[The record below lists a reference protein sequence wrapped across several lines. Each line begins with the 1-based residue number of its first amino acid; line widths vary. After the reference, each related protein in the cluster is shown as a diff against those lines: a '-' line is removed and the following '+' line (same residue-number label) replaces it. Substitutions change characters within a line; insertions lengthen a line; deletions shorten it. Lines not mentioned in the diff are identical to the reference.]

1 MKNFQTLFF
10 LYFIILT
17 SQIQKS
23 KLKTS
28 SRMKLKLQKSQTGK
42 IALHKIKKPPH
53 FLHSF
58 ITKIQQKL
66 LSSNLKLS
74 FLQTKGKTKLKSES
88 KKIPIRNYDNS
99 LYVASIGIGNPIQS
113 LPVIFDTGSGNLWVT
128 SSRCDSLSCKIKKSF
143 DSNLSSSYKKIGTGL
158 EVEFGTGIVKGEINS
173 DKFNL
178 GDIEIPNQ
186 NFGEIIKQEGNVFNS
201 NEFSGIL
208 GLAYP
213 SLSADEKTCILDN
226 VMKYDLLKKNIMSFY
241 YTLNDE
247 DDGEIT
253 FGYIDENK
261 YLGDIKFYNV
271 IDKYYWTIKLDDIL
285 LNDKSIN
292 LCNKNNQKYC
302 KAVID
307 TGTTLFTGPSQD
319 LKILLEKIGVNINC
333 NGLENAPKI
342 TFVLNGDKYIIEKDE
357 YILKEEIEG
366 KNECSSL
373 MMPMDVEEPHGP
385 VWIFGVVFMRKYY
398 TVFDRDNDRVGF
410 ALSKRQKK

>member
-128 SSRCDSLSCKIKKSF
+128 SSRCDSFHVPALRTATSR
-143 DSNLSSSYKKIGTGL
+143 SSPT
-158 EVEFGTGIVKGEINS
+158 
-173 DKFNL
+173 
-178 GDIEIPNQ
+178 
-186 NFGEIIKQEGNVFNS
+186 
-201 NEFSGIL
+201 
-208 GLAYP
+208 
-213 SLSADEKTCILDN
+213 
-226 VMKYDLLKKNIMSFY
+226 
-241 YTLNDE
+241 
-247 DDGEIT
+247 
-253 FGYIDENK
+253 
-261 YLGDIKFYNV
+261 
-271 IDKYYWTIKLDDIL
+271 
-285 LNDKSIN
+285 
-292 LCNKNNQKYC
+292 
-302 KAVID
+302 
-307 TGTTLFTGPSQD
+307 
-319 LKILLEKIGVNINC
+319 
-333 NGLENAPKI
+333 
-342 TFVLNGDKYIIEKDE
+342 
-357 YILKEEIEG
+357 
-366 KNECSSL
+366 
-373 MMPMDVEEPHGP
+373 
-385 VWIFGVVFMRKYY
+385 
-398 TVFDRDNDRVGF
+398 
-410 ALSKRQKK
+410 LSKHIACFLLQPSRTAVS